1 MFSCLYCALGGVA
14 AMHVR
19 RDKLESYS
27 VFFESFA
34 EFFTTFIVK
43 DVKFRGVSI
52 GLDLDNFFSQLAM
65 ISAAWRVLIG
75 FERIKFESYSYIIMM
90 Y

>member
-1 MFSCLYCALGGVA
+1 MIFPCLDCALCGVL

-19 RDKLESYS
+19 RDKLEGYL

-34 EFFTTFIVK
+34 EFFNEFIVK

-52 GLDLDNFFSQLAM
+52 GLEQEKKCLPTGCEFCFLAGLD
-65 ISAAWRVLIG
+65 RV
-75 FERIKFESYSYIIMM
+75 
-90 Y
+90 